1 MGVKLAIEITG
12 FILEHAHQSYFA
24 GIKAHGDYL
33 YDISNGIVGQV
44 FKILSILSA
53 AMILTALFVLLHN
66 LKTKMRA
73 FQ

>member
-24 GIKAHGDYL
+24 GIEAHGDYL
-33 YDISNGIVGQV
+33 YDITNGIVGQV
-44 FKILSILSA
+44 LKILSILTA
-53 AMILTALFVLLHN
+53 AIILPDLFVLLQY